1 MQHNAVS
8 IKQSSVIWVL
18 VADGGSAQIYR
29 YHKNEET
36 AQMHGARKH
45 PYAEGIKRH
54 ELTVV
59 SDMQIL
65 AESRDNFQFGHDKR
79 GSIDGGQHAGHN
91 TYEPHLDIHDEI
103 KHNLVIQ
110 ISAKLKH
117 ATDNKA
123 FDCLVIA
130 AAPKILGALRQHLD
144 NAVRD
149 RVIAEIDK
157 DFTND
162 KNHAL
167 LAHLQKTFTE
177 AHIA

>member
-1 MQHNAVS
+1 MQHNAKPM
-8 IKQSSVIWVL
+8 KQSSVIWVL

-29 YHKNEET
+29 YHKSEEA

-45 PYAEGIKRH
+45 PYAEGINRH

-59 SDMQIL
+59 NDMEIL
-65 AESRDNFQFGHDKR
+65 AEARDNIKIGHDKR
-79 GSIDGGQHAGHN
+79 GSLVGGQHAGHS
-91 TYEPHLDIHDEI
+91 TYEPHIDNHDEI

-117 ATDNKA
+117 ATENKA
-123 FDCLVIA
+123 FDCLIIA

-157 DFTND
+157 DYTND
-162 KNHAL
+162 KTHAL